1 MKPGPGDD
9 IQKILSKKAKKE
21 GLFGNKLTRNYPLQL
36 AKPYFFTAQ
45 IFLQILRTLNGAC

>member
-1 MKPGPGDD
+1 METHKPGPGDD
-9 IQKILSKKAKKE
+9 IQKFVARKI

-36 AKPYFFTAQ
+36 AEPYFFAAQ

>member
-36 AKPYFFTAQ
+36 AEPYFFAAQ
-45 IFLQILRTLNGAC
+45 FFLQILRTLNGAC